1 MQSGEKP
8 AAVQLY
14 FHIILNNACM
24 PLKLLNNEVKSSET
38 HAICGLSV
46 SLIAIAVACAGLGY
60 WQLGRKEEKQI
71 LFDQFEN
78 APMLSIEE
86 ALKQDKPFS
95 RVQAYGRFDDAR
107 HVLLDNKIH
116 NGRAGVHVLTPFI
129 LNNGATIMVN
139 RGWLPLP
146 PDRRHLP
153 AVPTESS
160 SRTINGILK
169 KPSTGGPRLGK
180 PDELV
185 TDQWPQ
191 LVTYLDL
198 ETVSDAL
205 DIPLPPWILQLDAAD
220 SGGFEGRQWK
230 AAVMGPEVH
239 AAYAFQWFAL
249 SLATM
254 IIWLTLGIRRA
265 RQQP

>member
-1 MQSGEKP
+1 MQFKP
-8 AAVQLY
+8 S
-14 FHIILNNACM
+14 
-24 PLKLLNNEVKSSET
+24 P
-38 HAICGLSV
+38 GLSV
-46 SLIAIAVACAGLGY
+46 ALFAIAVACLWLGN
-60 WQLGRKEEKQI
+60 WQLERREEKQI

-78 APMLSIEE
+78 APLLSLEQ
-86 ALKQDKPFS
+86 AVKQDRHFS
-95 RVQAYGRFDDAR
+95 RVQAWGQFDDTR
-107 HVLLDNKIH
+107 HVLLDNMIFK
-116 NGRAGVHVLTPFI
+116 GRAGVHVLTPFM
-129 LNNGATIMVN
+129 LNNGTAILVN

-153 AVPTESS
+153 LVPTVRSV
-160 SRTINGILK
+160 RTINGILK
-169 KPSTGGPRLGK
+169 KPTTDGPRLGK

-205 DIPLPPWILQLDAAD
+205 DTPLHPWLLQLDPTEP
-220 SGGFEGRQWK
+220 GGFAGRQWK

-249 SLATM
+249 ALATM
-254 IIWLTLGIRRA
+254 IIWLTMGVRRA
-265 RQQP
+265 QQQPGAKD